1 MTTLPTPPRAVK
13 WLVDVY
19 RRGRVRVKRKVEVT
33 FHHPVQLEEGGEDLT
48 ELGTG
53 WVLVTGWR
61 PGYVGVAKKEI
72 SVTRSNGQRHT
83 SVFTY
88 HETLPQ
94 ESRQKA
100 KELAR
105 NSVLAGQR
113 LEETWAAADE
123 ETRNR
128 WRALA
133 FRKPAVR
140 S

>member
-1 MTTLPTPPRAVK
+1 MTTLPTRPPAVK
-13 WLVDVY
+13 WIVDVY
-19 RRGRVRVKRKVEVT
+19 KRGRVRIKRRVEVT
-33 FHHPVQLEEGGEDLT
+33 FHNPVKLEEGGEDLA

-61 PGYVGVAKKEI
+61 PGYVGVVTKEI
-72 SVTRSNGQRHT
+72 SVKRGNGQPHT
-83 SVFTY
+83 SRFTY

-94 ESRQKA
+94 GSRAKA

-105 NSVLAGQR
+105 GSVLAGQR
-113 LEETWAAADE
+113 FEELWAVSDD

-128 WRALA
+128 WRAMA
-133 FRKPAVR
+133 FRKAVA